1 MQTAGLSSTRTF
13 LEHML
18 NFIVYNK
25 YLESITLTTTLVLR
39 AILHE
44 VYLSFMNSGS
54 SSKEIKYSYQIF
66 SKSGLGLYFTDHITM
81 KNIISEFFSTNHYT
95 IRSKW
100 VVENSRFAGVG
111 AEVIQRSNLFF
122 ENCKNRSS

>member
-13 LEHML
+13 LVHML
-18 NFIVYNK
+18 KFIVYDK
-25 YLESITLTTTLVLR
+25 YLGSITLTTTLVLR

-66 SKSGLGLYFTDHITM
+66 SKSGLGWYFTFL
-81 KNIISEFFSTNHYT
+81 S
-95 IRSKW
+95 
-100 VVENSRFAGVG
+100 
-111 AEVIQRSNLFF
+111 
-122 ENCKNRSS
+122 